1 LATLKE
7 KTLRHS
13 RSPGWLLAVV
23 IALLAA
29 ALPVRAELVAG
40 RDYVVIVP
48 QQTTDNPAKIEVV
61 EFFSYA
67 CPHCNELHPTL
78 SKWSSALPADV
89 VLKRVPVTFGR
100 QQWAP
105 LARLFYA
112 LEATGDLARL
122 DSAVFETLHR
132 QGGKLFDDKSVIEW
146 ATARGIDRQKF
157 TDAYNSF
164 GVVSKVK
171 QADQMA
177 KAYAIQGVPALAVDG
192 KYLVTG
198 KDLKDYFNALL
209 ALTDQVIDKV
219 RRERGKK

>member
-1 LATLKE
+1 MHA
-7 KTLRHS
+7 
-13 RSPGWLLAVV
+13 RSAGWLLTLV
-23 IALLAA
+23 IALLAV

-40 RDYVVIVP
+40 RDFVAIVP
-48 QQTTDNPAKIEVV
+48 QQTTDNPAKIEVI

-67 CPHCNELHPTL
+67 CPHCSELHPTL

-89 VLKRVPVTFGR
+89 VLKRVPITFGR
-100 QQWAP
+100 PQWAP

-132 QGGKLFDDKSVIEW
+132 QGGKLFDDQSVIAW
-146 ATARGIDRQKF
+146 ATARGIDGKKF
-157 TDAYNSF
+157 TEAYNSF
-164 GVVSKVK
+164 GVLSRVK

-177 KAYAIQGVPALAVDG
+177 KAYGIQGVPALAVDG

-198 KDLKDYFNALL
+198 KDLKNFNDLL
-209 ALTDQVIDKV
+209 ALTDQVIGKV

>member
-1 LATLKE
+1 MRA
-7 KTLRHS
+7 
-13 RSPGWLLAVV
+13 RSTGWLLTLV
-23 IALLAA
+23 IALLAV
-29 ALPVRAELVAG
+29 ALPARAELVAG
-40 RDYVVIVP
+40 RDFVAIVP
-48 QQTTDNPAKIEVV
+48 QQTTDNPAKIEVI

-67 CPHCNELHPTL
+67 CPHCSELHPTL

-89 VLKRVPVTFGR
+89 VLKRVPITFGR
-100 QQWAP
+100 PQWAP

-132 QGGKLFDDKSVIEW
+132 QGGKLFDDQSVIAW
-146 ATARGIDRQKF
+146 ATARGIDGKKF
-157 TDAYNSF
+157 TEAYNSF
-164 GVVSKVK
+164 GVLSRVK

-177 KAYAIQGVPALAVDG
+177 KAYGIQGVPALAVDG

-198 KDLKDYFNALL
+198 KDLKNFNDLL
-209 ALTDQVIDKV
+209 ALTDQVIGKV

>member
-1 LATLKE
+1 MHA
-7 KTLRHS
+7 
-13 RSPGWLLAVV
+13 RSTAWLLTVVITLLAV
-23 IALLAA
+23 

-40 RDYVVIVP
+40 RDFVPIVP
-48 QQTTDNPAKIEVV
+48 QQTTDNPAKIEVI

-67 CPHCNELHPTL
+67 CPHCSELHPTL
-78 SKWSSALPADV
+78 GKWSSALPPDV
-89 VLKRVPVTFGR
+89 VLRRVPITFGR

-122 DSAVFETLHR
+122 DNAVFDTLHR
-132 QGGKLFDDKSVIEW
+132 QGGKLFDDKSVIAW
-146 ATARGIDRQKF
+146 ATARGIDGKKF
-157 TDAYNSF
+157 TEAYNSF
-164 GVVSKVK
+164 GVISRVK

-177 KAYAIQGVPALAVDG
+177 KAFGIQGVPALAVDG

-198 KDLKDYFNALL
+198 KDLKDFNDLL
-209 ALTDQVIDKV
+209 ALTDQVIGKV